1 MYRGKSIEEL
11 RKELDS
17 GETTKEELF
26 DKANRLAHYFQD
38 DYNSF
43 VTIIDKPKFKERES
57 LISGIPYAL
66 KDNFSTSGILT
77 TGSSNILKDYVPVYD
92 ATVYKKLKNAGA
104 TLVGKTVLDE
114 LAMGGT
120 GTTGHTGIVR
130 NPWDKERM
138 IGGSSA
144 GSAAAVALGI
154 VPFSIGS
161 DTGDSVRKPAAL
173 GGIVGFK
180 PTYGR
185 ISRYGLFAFASSL
198 DHVALFSRNV
208 KDAAIVTDILKGY
221 DRLDMVTLKDDGKK
235 YTDTIEDDIKGKKL
249 FYIKEICDKELYKD
263 SNDEV
268 LMEVLDKFHELVGKC
283 REQGF
288 IVEEV
293 SIDKKLLSAIY
304 PTYMCISCAEAT
316 SNNANLTGIQF
327 GPRGEGDS
335 VEEIMFSSR
344 TKGFSELIK
353 RRFILGSYILQKENQ
368 EKLFLN
374 AGRVRHMIVDKI
386 TELFK
391 EYDGMILPA
400 SGGIASKFD
409 ESSEKLEKLSDRYL
423 ILENHLAIGNFGGFP
438 SITLPYGF
446 VKDMPIGVNIT
457 GRIKEDDLVL
467 NMANYVEKVTGYK
480 DQYAKVGD
488 IDV

>member
-11 RKELDS
+11 RSMLDK
-17 GETTKEELF
+17 GEVTPEELF
-26 DKANRLAHYFQD
+26 NSANRLAHYFQQ

-43 VTIIDKPKFKERES
+43 VTIIDKFKYKDRNS
-57 LISGIPYAL
+57 LLNGIPYAL

-77 TGSSNILKDYVPVYD
+77 TASSNILKDYVPVYD
-92 ATVYKKLKNAGA
+92 ATVYKKLKKAGA
-104 TLVGKTVLDE
+104 VLVGKTVLDE

-130 NPWDKERM
+130 NPWNKDCM

-144 GSAAAVALGI
+144 GSASSVALGI

-161 DTGDSVRKPAAL
+161 DTGDSVRKPASH
-173 GGIVGFK
+173 GGLVGFK

-198 DHVALFSRNV
+198 DHVAMFSRNV
-208 KDAAIVTDILKGY
+208 RDAAIITDVLKGK
-221 DRLDMVTLKDDGKK
+221 DINDMVTLNDDKK
-235 YTDTIEDDIKGKKL
+235 TYADLIDKDIKGKKL
-249 FYIKEICDKELYKD
+249 FYIKEICGLDTYKD
-263 SNDEV
+263 TSDET
-268 LMEVLDKFHELVGKC
+268 LTKTLESFHETLDKLRG
-283 REQGF
+283 QGF
-288 IVEEV
+288 IIEEV
-293 SIDKKLLSAIY
+293 SMDKKLLEAIY

-316 SNNANLTGIQF
+316 SNNSNLTGIQF
-327 GPRGEGDS
+327 GPRGEGQS
-335 VEEIMFSSR
+335 VEEIMFDAR

-374 AGRVRHMIVDKI
+374 AQRVRHMIVDKMN
-386 TELFK
+386 EFFE
-391 EYDGMILPA
+391 EYDGMIAPC
-400 SGGIASKFD
+400 SGGPAQSFD
-409 ESSEKLEKLSDRYL
+409 SSSEQLSDRYL

-438 SITLPYGF
+438 SITLPYTMIN
-446 VKDMPIGVNIT
+446 DMPVGLNIT
-457 GRIKEDDLVL
+457 GRVKEDDVVL
-467 NMANYVEKVTGYK
+467 NMANYVEKVTGLK
-480 DQYAKVGD
+480 DIYSKVGD

>member
-11 RKELDS
+11 RSMLDK
-17 GETTKEELF
+17 GEVTPEELF
-26 DKANRLAHYFQD
+26 NSANRLAHYFQQ

-43 VTIIDKPKFKERES
+43 VTIIDKFKYKDRNS
-57 LISGIPYAL
+57 LLNGIPYAL

-77 TGSSNILKDYVPVYD
+77 TASSNILKDYIPVYD
-92 ATVYKKLKNAGA
+92 ATVYKKLKKAGA
-104 TLVGKTVLDE
+104 VLVGKTVLDE

-130 NPWDKERM
+130 NPWNKDCM

-144 GSAAAVALGI
+144 GSASSVALGI

-161 DTGDSVRKPAAL
+161 DTGDSVRKPASH
-173 GGIVGFK
+173 GGLVGFK

-198 DHVALFSRNV
+198 DHVAMFSRNV
-208 KDAAIVTDILKGY
+208 RDAAIITDVLKGK
-221 DRLDMVTLKDDGKK
+221 DINDMVTLNDDKK
-235 YTDTIEDDIKGKKL
+235 TYADLIDNDIKGKKL
-249 FYIKEICDKELYKD
+249 FYIKEICGLDTYKD
-263 SNDEV
+263 TSDET
-268 LMEVLDKFHELVGKC
+268 LTKTLESFHETLDKLRC
-283 REQGF
+283 QGF
-288 IVEEV
+288 IIEEV
-293 SIDKKLLSAIY
+293 SMDKKLLEAIY

-316 SNNANLTGIQF
+316 SNNSNLTGIQF
-327 GPRGEGDS
+327 GPRGEGQS
-335 VEEIMFSSR
+335 VEEIMFDAR

-374 AGRVRHMIVDKI
+374 AQRVRHMIVDKMN
-386 TELFK
+386 EFFK
-391 EYDGMILPA
+391 EYDGMIAPC
-400 SGGIASKFD
+400 SGGPAQSFD
-409 ESSEKLEKLSDRYL
+409 SSSEQLSDRYL

-438 SITLPYGF
+438 SITLPYTMIN
-446 VKDMPIGVNIT
+446 DMPVGLNIT
-457 GRIKEDDLVL
+457 GRVKEDDVVL
-467 NMANYVEKVTGYK
+467 NMANYVEKVTGLK
-480 DQYAKVGD
+480 DIYSKVGD